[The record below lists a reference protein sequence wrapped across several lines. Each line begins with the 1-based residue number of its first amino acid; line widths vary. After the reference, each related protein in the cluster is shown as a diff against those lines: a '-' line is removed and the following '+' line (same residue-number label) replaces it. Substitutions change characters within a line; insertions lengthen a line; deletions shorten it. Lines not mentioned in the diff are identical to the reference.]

1 MATPRQFGQEL
12 DQNVRRLRNI
22 SPATRDRC
30 IGMLQGGMTVQEV
43 AAAIQRSERAIRDL
57 RLKYRE
63 TGSVQDKPRSGR
75 PPILSK
81 QQKKII

>member
-12 DQNVRRLRNI
+12 DQNVRRRRNI
-22 SPATRDRC
+22 SPATRDQC

-57 RLKYRE
+57 RFKYRQI
-63 TGSVQDKPRSGR
+63 GSV
-75 PPILSK
+75 
-81 QQKKII
+81 